1 VSHELTAWSRGI
13 IMDRKAH
20 DASSCMA
27 AAARAPGRYAGNDS
41 DCLDDPAWTNRLVR
55 RYARF
60 GDPPIADPVNETR
73 KGLPE
78 HIASMTIA
86 SSQAQASRNWPD
98 RGMDV
103 PAELREGEDPAKHL
117 RLREDTYS
125 MPLKRGV
132 GA

>member
-1 VSHELTAWSRGI
+1 VYHELTAWSRGI

-20 DASSCMA
+20 DASSCIA
-27 AAARAPGRYAGNDS
+27 AAARAPGRHADNAS
-41 DCLDDPAWTNRLVR
+41 DRLDGPDWANRLVR

-60 GDPPIADPVNETR
+60 GDPPIAGLVNETR
-73 KGLPE
+73 TGLPE
-78 HIASMTIA
+78 HIATMPIA
-86 SSQAQASRNWPD
+86 SIQAQASRNRPGS
-98 RGMDV
+98 GMDV

>member
-1 VSHELTAWSRGI
+1 MYHELTIWSRGI
-13 IMDRKAH
+13 IMDREAH
-20 DASSCMA
+20 DLSSCIA
-27 AAARAPGRYAGNDS
+27 AAVCAPGRYADNVIDYV
-41 DCLDDPAWTNRLVR
+41 DPDRTNCPVR

-60 GDPPIADPVNETR
+60 GDPPIAGLADKTR

-78 HIASMTIA
+78 HITSMPIA
-86 SSQAQASRNWPD
+86 SIQAQASRNCPG

-103 PAELREGEDPAKHL
+103 PAGLRESEDPAKHL